1 MRIYIILKVIENGG
15 DNVSKENETQETAQ
29 DLSEET
35 KAKEA
40 QTVEPEPEP
49 GKTDGERAV
58 EQARADAEEYKR
70 KWYAVTAEYENYR
83 KRTQSARTQAYTD
96 GRSDVA
102 VKLLPIADNLERALL
117 SCKEEQTAKGIE
129 MVLKSFRKFLEEEK
143 ITEINPVGEAF
154 DPETSE
160 AIMAV
165 EGEGESG
172 TVKEVYLKG
181 YVREGKVLRFAQV
194 VVIK

>member
-1 MRIYIILKVIENGG
+1 M
-15 DNVSKENETQETAQ
+15 SKEKKAEESLEELPEKEQTEQTEAVEEAPAET
-29 DLSEET
+29 
-35 KAKEA
+35 EA
-40 QTVEPEPEP
+40 
-49 GKTDGERAV
+49 ERAV
-58 EQARADAEEYKR
+58 KEAKAEAEECKR

-83 KRTQSARTQAYTD
+83 KRTASARTQAYND

-143 ITEINPVGEAF
+143 IAEINPVGEPF

-181 YVREGKVLRFAQV
+181 YIREGKVLRFAQV
-194 VVIK
+194 VVVK

>member
-1 MRIYIILKVIENGG
+1 MSNNQTQQE
-15 DNVSKENETQETAQ
+15 KEQETEQAAENVVEEQEIAAEAQ
-29 DLSEET
+29 AAEPQQDGANDDLLE
-35 KAKEA
+35 KAKAEA
-40 QTVEPEPEP
+40 E
-49 GKTDGERAV
+49 D
-58 EQARADAEEYKR
+58 YKR

-83 KRTQSARTQAYTD
+83 KRTQNAKGQAYLD
-96 GRSDVA
+96 GRADVVA
-102 VKLLPIADNLERALL
+102 KLFPIADNLDRALK
-117 SCKEEQTAKGIE
+117 SCVEEQTAKGIS
-129 MVLKSFRKFLEEEK
+129 MVVKSFEKLLEDEK
-143 ITEINPVGEAF
+143 IVEINPVGEAF

-181 YVREGKVLRFAQV
+181 YMREGKVLRFAQV